1 MNNNCQLSK
10 TFKQTLQAFLKRKE
24 QRWESH
30 WKNKYIQQNLSFHF
44 LTRLEEHACSKNG
57 TFQSVK
63 GTKKSGN

>member
-44 LTRLEEHACSKNG
+44 LTRSEKNGKNG

-63 GTKKSGN
+63 ETKTSGN